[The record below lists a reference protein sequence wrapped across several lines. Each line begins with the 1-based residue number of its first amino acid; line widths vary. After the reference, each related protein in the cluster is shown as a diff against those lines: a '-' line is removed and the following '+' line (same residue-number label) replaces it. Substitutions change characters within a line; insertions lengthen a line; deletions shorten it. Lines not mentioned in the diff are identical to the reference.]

1 MDNLDKLFCVQCG
14 SQSLILKKPDGDTHV
29 RTVCKN
35 CNHII
40 YQNPKIVTGSVCS
53 YKDKILLC
61 KRAIDPQKGLWTLP
75 AGYLEINE
83 SIEEGAVR
91 EAYEEA
97 FAKIQIVRLLATY
110 SLKHISQIQVI
121 YEAKLLNEDI
131 KAGIESLEVGLFGWD
146 EIPWDQLAFESVRW
160 ALRNFKERQNS
171 NTFVVFNN
179 SN

>member
-1 MDNLDKLFCVQCG
+1 MW
-14 SQSLILKKPDGDTHV
+14 
-29 RTVCKN
+29 
-35 CNHII
+35 
-40 YQNPKIVTGSVCS
+40 
-53 YKDKILLC
+53 
-61 KRAIDPQKGLWTLP
+61 ID
-75 AGYLEINE
+75 
-83 SIEEGAVR
+83 SS
-91 EAYEEA
+91 

-171 NTFVVFNN
+171 NTFDVFNN
-179 SN
+179 PN

>member
-14 SQSLILKKPDGDTHV
+14 LQSLILKKPDGDTHV

-35 CNHII
+35 
-40 YQNPKIVTGSVCS
+40 

-61 KRAIDPQKGLWTLP
+61 KRAIDQQKGLWTLP

-146 EIPWDQLAFESVRW
+146 EIPWEQLAFESVRW

-179 SN
+179 PN

>member
-1 MDNLDKLFCVQCG
+1 MHKIGAIPFNIRGKQIAILFIT
-14 SQSLILKKPDGDTHV
+14 SQTHGRWV
-29 RTVCKN
+29 FPKGTLEKGE
-35 CNHII
+35 NHE
-40 YQNPKIVTGSVCS
+40 
-53 YKDKILLC
+53 
-61 KRAIDPQKGLWTLP
+61 
-75 AGYLEINE
+75 AG
-83 SIEEGAVR
+83 VKR

-131 KAGIESLEVGLFGWD
+131 KAGIESLEVSLFGWD

-179 SN
+179 PN

>member
-1 MDNLDKLFCVQCG
+1 MCL
-14 SQSLILKKPDGDTHV
+14 H
-29 RTVCKN
+29 
-35 CNHII
+35 
-40 YQNPKIVTGSVCS
+40 
-53 YKDKILLC
+53 KDKILLC

-179 SN
+179 PN